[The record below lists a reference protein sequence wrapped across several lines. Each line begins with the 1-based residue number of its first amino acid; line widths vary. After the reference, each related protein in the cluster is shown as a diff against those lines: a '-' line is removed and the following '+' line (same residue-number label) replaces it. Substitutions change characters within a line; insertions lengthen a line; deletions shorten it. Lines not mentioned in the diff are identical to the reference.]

1 MKGEILITKGA
12 VRAEFDFW
20 VGLYLDKFLDGLE
33 QKKFIGNKC
42 SKCGKVY
49 IPPRKICGDC
59 FEHIEDYVDL
69 PDTGVLTNFTFTK
82 WAISERRPRQSKN
95 IKMIGLVNLDGADS
109 AMLLPILE
117 TEPENLKI
125 GMKVQV
131 VWSEK
136 PQGQPT
142 DIKGFKPIGGA

>member
-1 MKGEILITKGA
+1 M
-12 VRAEFDFW
+12 
-20 VGLYLDKFLDGLE
+20 
-33 QKKFIGNKC
+33 
-42 SKCGKVY
+42 
-49 IPPRKICGDC
+49 
-59 FEHIEDYVDL
+59 DL
-69 PDTGVLTNFTFTK
+69 PVTGVLTNFTYTI

-95 IKMIGLVNLDGADS
+95 IKMIGLVKLDGADS

-117 TEPENLKI
+117 IEPENLKI

-136 PQGQPT
+136 LQGQPT